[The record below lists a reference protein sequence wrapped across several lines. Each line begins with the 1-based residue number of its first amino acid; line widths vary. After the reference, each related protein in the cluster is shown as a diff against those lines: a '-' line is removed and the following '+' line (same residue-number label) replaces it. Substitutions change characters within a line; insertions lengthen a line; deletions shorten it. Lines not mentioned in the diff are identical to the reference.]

1 MNQEKTER
9 QGRKD
14 GRPMGAPDRG
24 GVQECSQGS
33 FEDRF
38 HVEVL
43 RVNEFDDEGEVFGL
57 PDQVELDVI
66 IRDGELLIG
75 KIK

>member
-1 MNQEKTER
+1 
-9 QGRKD
+9 
-14 GRPMGAPDRG
+14 MGAPDRG

>member
-1 MNQEKTER
+1 
-9 QGRKD
+9 
-14 GRPMGAPDRG
+14 MGAPDRG
-24 GVQECSQGS
+24 GVQECSQGA